1 MKLQSLHTGRHY
13 QVLDLNPPAAMI
25 YNDELKVTRTITL
38 ETLENHF
45 QLVEDDALE
54 PKELKPLADELFQ
67 ESGGN
72 PPKTREVPNPQITKA
87 VVHSTGTEPTTLKG
101 ICEELNITPSRARA
115 KLRKANIQK
124 PEPGWQWSDP
134 SEVEKIKSILI

>member
-45 QLVEDDALE
+45 QLVEDYAPE
-54 PKELKPLADELFQ
+54 PKVLRPLADELFQ
-67 ESGGN
+67 ESGGK
-72 PPKTREVPNPQITKA
+72 PPKTQVVTKPKA
-87 VVHSTGTEPTTLKG
+87 VVHSTGIEPTTLKG

-124 PEPGWQWSDP
+124 PESGWKWSDP